1 MVAAD
6 SGPKAGTG
14 DGRPVWID
22 LASVIAGE
30 RLDRRA
36 AVVLAIALLA
46 VATAA
51 VVLLLLLTT
60 RLCISACA
68 ASTGPAW
75 SASAGSPL

>member
-6 SGPKAGTG
+6 SEPKTG
-14 DGRPVWID
+14 SGHGRPFWVD

-36 AVVLAIALLA
+36 AVVLAIALAA

-51 VVLLLLLTT
+51 VVLLISQPGTAHAHHA
-60 RLCISACA
+60 RL
-68 ASTGPAW
+68 P
-75 SASAGSPL
+75 

>member
-6 SGPKAGTG
+6 SRPKAASGS
-14 DGRPVWID
+14 GRPFWVD

-36 AVVLAIALLA
+36 AVVLAIALAA

-51 VVLLLLLTT
+51 VVLLIGQPGAAHAHHA
-60 RLCISACA
+60 RL
-68 ASTGPAW
+68 P
-75 SASAGSPL
+75 